1 MREVST
7 PPLVDLTGYRNV
19 TDLLVRRV
27 AEAPDHIAFDVR
39 APGASWRGVSTAAFA
54 DEVRAVAKG
63 LLAGGLRPGDAVA
76 IMAPT
81 RYEWAVADL
90 AVWFAGGVV
99 VPVYDSS
106 APSQVAAIVADA
118 QVRAAFCADARSRA
132 ALEQAGVP
140 TVVSLADG
148 LPALIARG
156 PGLATTPSSEP
167 AWVPSPARP

>member
-1 MREVST
+1 MREAT
-7 PPLVDLTGYRNV
+7 TAPLADLTAYRNV

-27 AEAPDHIAFDVR
+27 AEAPDHVAFDVR
-39 APGASWRGVSTAAFA
+39 SAGASWRGVRTAAFA

-63 LLAGGLRPGDAVA
+63 LLAGGLQAGDAVA

-106 APSQVAAIVADA
+106 APSQVAAIVDDA
-118 QVRAAFCADARSRA
+118 QVRVAFCGDARSRA
-132 ALEQAGVP
+132 ALEQAGLA
-140 TVVSLADG
+140 TVISLADDILTKG
-148 LPALIARG
+148 
-156 PGLATTPSSEP
+156 TNQ
-167 AWVPSPARP
+167 